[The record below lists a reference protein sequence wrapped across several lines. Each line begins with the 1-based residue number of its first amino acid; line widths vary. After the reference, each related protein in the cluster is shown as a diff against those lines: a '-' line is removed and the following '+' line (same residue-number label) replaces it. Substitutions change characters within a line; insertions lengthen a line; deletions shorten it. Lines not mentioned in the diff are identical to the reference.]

1 MTFRMAAMLRPGSAL
16 LLGSLLSACHP
27 NTASTDAQTAEV
39 PALRR
44 QGNVIEVPQG
54 SPLLAKLQVEAVTT
68 AELSTPVSAPASIEA
83 APEKLVKLAPP
94 VAGRLVQIH
103 RALGDAVRAG
113 DPLFTMDSADMANV
127 RADQAKAQ
135 ATLLHAQREAD
146 RQKLLLDA
154 EIAARK
160 DYEAAELELAT
171 ARADVAA
178 VADQLA
184 QMGAPSKAGSRG
196 AYVLRSPINGR
207 VVEMNGAQG
216 AYWNDINESV
226 MTVADLST
234 VWLSAS
240 VNERDLASVTVGQ
253 NTHISLN
260 AYPNQ
265 TLEGK
270 VRYVGELLDPETR
283 SVKVRVAVDNQDGRL
298 RPGMFAQVRFDGPVH
313 QATVVP
319 TSALLQSGV
328 GTRVFVEQSAGHFV
342 PREVQVGAQQGQ
354 QVEITDGLKAGE
366 RVVVNGGVLLHD

>member
-27 NTASTDAQTAEV
+27 HTASTDTQTAEV

-54 SPLLAKLQVEAVTT
+54 SPLLAKLQVEAVVT
-68 AELSTPVSAPASIEA
+68 AELSTPVIAPASIEA

-127 RADQAKAQ
+127 RAEQAKAQ

-196 AYVLRSPINGR
+196 AYVLRSPISGR

-216 AYWNDINESV
+216 GYWNDINESV

-240 VNERDLASVTVGQ
+240 VAERDLASVAVGQ
-253 NTHISLN
+253 NAHISLN

-265 TLEGK
+265 PLVGK

-298 RPGMFAQVRFDGPVH
+298 RPGMFAQVRFDGPAH

-319 TSALLQSGV
+319 ASALLQSSV

-342 PREVQVGAQQGQ
+342 PRDVQVGAQQDQ
-354 QVEITDGLKAGE
+354 QVEITGGLKAGE

>member
-1 MTFRMAAMLRPGSAL
+1 MNFRMAAMLRPGFAL
-16 LLGSLLSACHP
+16 WLGGLLSACHP
-27 NTASTDAQTAEV
+27 PSTSTDAQNAEV

-44 QGNVIEVPQG
+44 QGNVIEVPAG
-54 SPLLAKLQVEAVTT
+54 SPLLAKLQVEAVGTV
-68 AELSTPVSAPASIEA
+68 ELSSPVVAPASIEA

-127 RADQAKAQ
+127 RADHAKAR
-135 ATLLHAQREAD
+135 AALLHAQREAD

-160 DYEAAELELAT
+160 DYEAAELGLAT

-178 VADQLA
+178 VADRLA
-184 QMGAPSKAGSRG
+184 QMGAPASAGARG
-196 AYVLRSPINGR
+196 GYVLRSPISGR

-216 AYWNDINESV
+216 GYWNDINAPV

-234 VWLSAS
+234 VWLSAH
-240 VNERDLASVTVGQ
+240 VLERDLASVAVGQ
-253 NTHISLN
+253 NAHITLN
-260 AYPNQ
+260 AYPDQ
-265 TLEGK
+265 KLEGK

-298 RPGMFAQVRFDGPVH
+298 RPGMFAQVRFDGPARP
-313 QATVVP
+313 ATVVP
-319 TSALLQSGV
+319 ATALLQSGV

-342 PREVQVGAQQGQ
+342 PREVQVGTQQGQ
-354 QVEITDGLKAGE
+354 QVEITGGLKAGE
-366 RVVVNGGVLLHD
+366 RVVTNGGVLLHD